1 MISLHQDTSAAAMP
15 AASDAAK
22 LRERC
27 LAILKSREATADEV
41 AEIMGKSVLSIR
53 PRISQLAAAGLIY
66 DTGRRG
72 KNNSGHSAIIWAA
85 KTDFKLEA

>member
-1 MISLHQDTSAAAMP
+1 
-15 AASDAAK
+15 
-22 LRERC
+22 
-27 LAILKSREATADEV
+27 
-41 AEIMGKSVLSIR
+41 MGKSVLSIR
-53 PRISQLAAAGLIY
+53 PRISELAAASLIY